1 MTLEYIQN
9 YESSQRILKALLGGD
24 NDISSCSSERK
35 FLTTRI
41 TNQISALR
49 KSGIDIETRTV
60 KVPDSKKH
68 YGRYVLAQDD
78 RNIEKAILLLEKLEE
93 KLA

>member
-9 YESSQRILKALLGGD
+9 YESSQRILKALLDGEE
-24 NDISSCSSERK
+24 DISSSSSEWK
-35 FLTTRI
+35 YLTTRI

-49 KSGIDIETRTV
+49 KSGIDIETKTV
-60 KVPDSKKH
+60 KVPDSRK
-68 YGRYVLAQDD
+68 YYRRYVLVQDQQ
-78 RNIEKAILLLEKLEE
+78 NIERAILLLEKLEE

>member
-1 MTLEYIQN
+1 MTLEHIIN
-9 YESSQRILKALLGGD
+9 HESSQRILKALLNGD
-24 NDISSCSSERK
+24 EDISSSVSEWK

-49 KSGIDIETRTV
+49 KSGIDIDTKTV
-60 KVPDSKKH
+60 KVPDSRKY
-68 YGRYVLAQDD
+68 YGRYVLVQDEQ
-78 RNIEKAILLLEKLEE
+78 NIERAVLLLEKLEE

>member
-9 YESSQRILKALLGGD
+9 CESSQRILKALLDGD
-24 NDISSCSSERK
+24 EDISSSSSELK
-35 FLTTRI
+35 YLTTRI

-49 KSGIDIETRTV
+49 KSGIKIDTKTV

-68 YGRYVLAQDD
+68 YGRYVLVQDD
-78 RNIEKAILLLEKLEE
+78 KNIENAILLLEKLEE

>member
-9 YESSQRILKALLGGD
+9 YESSQRILKALLEGD
-24 NDISSCSSERK
+24 DDISSSSSERK

-49 KSGIDIETRTV
+49 KSGIDIETKTV
-60 KVPDSKKH
+60 KTPDTNKY
-68 YGRYVLAQDD
+68 YGRYALVQDED
-78 RNIEKAILLLEKLEE
+78 NINRAIALLEKIEA
-93 KLA
+93 KLS